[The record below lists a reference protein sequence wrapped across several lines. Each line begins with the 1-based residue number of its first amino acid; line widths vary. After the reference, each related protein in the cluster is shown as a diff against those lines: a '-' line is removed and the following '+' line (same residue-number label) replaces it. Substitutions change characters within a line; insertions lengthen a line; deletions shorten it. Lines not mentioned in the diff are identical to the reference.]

1 MLEIAPQRK
10 NKINL
15 SDYNSH
21 QDIESKILLS
31 ECSSFEF
38 EVLEAILFSSL
49 KIATAKLAH
58 SLDVSEEA
66 LKPVLE
72 KLARTNLLEIQGNL
86 LLVDKE
92 RRKYFEFQICRFEK
106 DFKQNMDFLQGLLK
120 MVPIHILPVWYSI
133 PRSSN
138 NIFESIVEKYL
149 FSPQIYERYLEEVE
163 ALDPVYSK
171 ILKDLF
177 SSENLQIPSSV
188 LIAKHGLTRFEF
200 EEVMLQLEFR
210 FVAFV
215 CYRPDGNQ
223 WQEWVVPFYEWQQ
236 HLLFLKNTQPP
247 PIIEGNQRVSCKR
260 NAPFAFLKDMEI
272 ALELLKKNPLTPD
285 SSLAPHFGLSE
296 EDPFTHSYIMKLFEK
311 LVLIRLAAYREGSFV
326 ALDGGTDWLSLSYEN
341 RAVALYRHPQNRPAD
356 ISERQAREAEKI
368 VKRVIHGK
376 CVLLDDLLTGSLV
389 FLSDDPTDK
398 RPNKNWLPPK
408 YNESEKSLIKTVLLD
423 SLFECGMVLPG
434 IYEGRDCLAVT
445 PFGKTFFED

>member
-1 MLEIAPQRK
+1 
-10 NKINL
+10 
-15 SDYNSH
+15 
-21 QDIESKILLS
+21 
-31 ECSSFEF
+31 
-38 EVLEAILFSSL
+38 
-49 KIATAKLAH
+49 
-58 SLDVSEEA
+58 
-66 LKPVLE
+66 
-72 KLARTNLLEIQGNL
+72 
-86 LLVDKE
+86 
-92 RRKYFEFQICRFEK
+92 
-106 DFKQNMDFLQGLLK
+106 

-200 EEVMLQLEFR
+200 EEIMLQLEFR

-341 RAVALYRHPQNRPAD
+341 RAVALYRHPQNR
-356 ISERQAREAEKI
+356 
-368 VKRVIHGK
+368 
-376 CVLLDDLLTGSLV
+376 LTGSLV

-408 YNESEKSLIKTVLLD
+408 YNESEKSMIKTVLLD